1 MAVVSKMRALALGDP
16 TNRFAIEVVE
26 VRVTMNEE
34 AMRLTESHIQLLRKL
49 AEQLRVQAP
58 PLPEGCEELERAGY
72 VKVVEP
78 PTGTDL
84 TVLVVE
90 ITDAGRRALKEVDDR

>member
-1 MAVVSKMRALALGDP
+1 MLVLAPVAPVGASFLDSKS
-16 TNRFAIEVVE
+16 
-26 VRVTMNEE
+26 NEE
-34 AMRLTESHIQLLRKL
+34 VMRLTEAQIRLLKKL
-49 AEQLRVQAP
+49 AKQLRVRAP

-72 VKVVEP
+72 VKVAAP

-90 ITDAGRRALKEVDDR
+90 ITDAGRRAL